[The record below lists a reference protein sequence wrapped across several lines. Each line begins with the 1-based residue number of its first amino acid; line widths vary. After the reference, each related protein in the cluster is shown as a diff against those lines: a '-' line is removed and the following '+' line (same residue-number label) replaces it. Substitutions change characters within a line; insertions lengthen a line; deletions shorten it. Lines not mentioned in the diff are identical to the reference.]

1 MVQWVKNLT
10 AAEVWVQSLAQ
21 DFHMPR
27 GWPFKK
33 KKKKKR
39 VIRSFSLPFP
49 IVYGIVFNS
58 SSLPFFPLLMAIPAA
73 YGSFQAGGEVE
84 QQRQAHATAT
94 AMPDLRRICELCYRL
109 RQGQILNPLS
119 EARDQT
125 LILLEPMSGS
135 QLIEPQQELSHIPFS
150 YALINKTKLT
160 RI

>member
-1 MVQWVKNLT
+1 MAPEFLFFVFVLVFWFFFSFFVFLGLHQWHMETPKLGVNL
-10 AAEVWVQSLAQ
+10 EMQ
-21 DFHMPR
+21 
-27 GWPFKK
+27 
-33 KKKKKR
+33 
-39 VIRSFSLPFP
+39 
-49 IVYGIVFNS
+49 
-58 SSLPFFPLLMAIPAA
+58 LL
-73 YGSFQAGGEVE
+73 
-84 QQRQAHATAT
+84 AHATAT